1 MKSLAEE
8 LDPKVHQFWPIDLE
22 RGPEGVFWGMNIH
35 AHQATIIDEF
45 SDIRQLGESGIMKF
59 KGGWKTITLD
69 QSKLSTLNMW
79 REDRYPGPLFVSDA
93 FQQELKARKLKF
105 FKLAKTV

>member
-1 MKSLAEE
+1 M
-8 LDPKVHQFWPIDLE
+8 PIKPLLLMSF
-22 RGPEGVFWGMNIH
+22 RIF
-35 AHQATIIDEF
+35 A
-45 SDIRQLGESGIMKF
+45 QLGESGIMKF

-93 FQQELKARKLKF
+93 FQQELKARKLNF
-105 FKLAKTV
+105 FKLAKTGLDTNAISIVVFFGSIQKMEPCVLPITA